1 MPFLQLAEHI
11 LQQAVSAGVGCKSPT
26 GWSYGIAVLRF
37 WLCKFALRP
46 TAGSDLLGP
55 DLRCYHAELRV
66 TGATG
71 EGMWN
76 LSREQGDSWQ
86 AATVAVGSPSFA
98 FNYRMPRA
106 TTLWQNQFPF

>member
-1 MPFLQLAEHI
+1 M
-11 LQQAVSAGVGCKSPT
+11 T
-26 GWSYGIAVLRF
+26 G
-37 WLCKFALRP
+37 
-46 TAGSDLLGP
+46 LLVP
-55 DLRCYHAELRV
+55 ELRCYHAELRV

>member
-1 MPFLQLAEHI
+1 M
-11 LQQAVSAGVGCKSPT
+11 
-26 GWSYGIAVLRF
+26 
-37 WLCKFALRP
+37 
-46 TAGSDLLGP
+46 
-55 DLRCYHAELRV
+55 